1 MRFCKKLCKITQ
13 NFGYSL
19 ILAQNKVVNIYFVK
33 ESLQLKYCVR
43 DRTGD
48 TGGLAELMAQ
58 VMTTGEKVIES
69 STRGIEEHNHPKRLA
84 IAEILG

>member
-1 MRFCKKLCKITQ
+1 MRFCKILCKITQ

-43 DRTGD
+43 DS
-48 TGGLAELMAQ
+48 GGLRVKKGAYSPDL
-58 VMTTGEKVIES
+58 VDCC
-69 STRGIEEHNHPKRLA
+69 N
-84 IAEILG
+84 LGK